1 MKTILLLGVGRSTHT
16 LIKYLVNYANIANI
30 KIVFADQYLNEFIQQ
45 YLENSNIEFM
55 QLDINNDS
63 LRRIQIAKS
72 DLVISMMPPRF
83 HLVVAKDCIR
93 FRKNLITASYVS
105 QEIREL
111 HESAKKANIIIL
123 NEIGLDPGIDHISAM
138 DVIDRLKDEGARI
151 SVFKSFCGG
160 LIAPESD
167 NNPWNYKFTWNPR
180 NVVLAGK
187 SGAVYLKNDNIKE
200 FTYSQVFSNLEKV
213 VVPKYGEFESYA
225 NRDSL
230 HYQKKYNLTAA
241 TTIVRGTLRKVGFSN
256 AWNVFV
262 QLGMTSEDSTQEI
275 ISKTKFDN
283 YIKELNN
290 PDITEKMNYIDLF
303 NPKHKNLIFAS
314 PADYLMQ
321 ILQQKWSLEDSD
333 KDMIVMQH
341 KFEYYLG
348 NQCKHL
354 TLSMVV
360 KGDDNIQTG
369 MAKTV
374 GLPVFFACKLI
385 LDEKISLKGVRIPI
399 YKEIYKPILAE
410 LAQEGITFVKS

>member
-1 MKTILLLGVGRSTHT
+1 MKTILLLGLGRSTHT
-16 LIKYLVNYANIANI
+16 LIKYLVHYTNIANI
-30 KIVFADQYLNEFIQQ
+30 KIVFADQYLPKFVEP
-45 YLENSNIEFM
+45 YLENSQIEFVKF
-55 QLDINNDS
+55 DVNNDY
-63 LRRIQIAKS
+63 LRGVQISKS
-72 DLVISMMPPRF
+72 DLVVSMMPPRF
-83 HLVVAKDCIR
+83 HLLVAKDCIR
-93 FRKNLITASYVS
+93 FRKNLVTASYVS

-138 DVIDRLKDEGARI
+138 DVIDRLKEEGARI

-180 NVVLAGK
+180 NVVLAGQ
-187 SGAVYLKNDNIKE
+187 SGAVYLKNNSIKE
-200 FTYSQVFSNLEKV
+200 FSYNQVFSNLEKV

-230 HYQKKYNLTAA
+230 HYQKKYNLTDA

-262 QLGMTSEDSTQEI
+262 QLGMTSEDNTKEI
-275 ISKTKFDN
+275 ISRTKFDN
-283 YIKELNN
+283 YVKELNN
-290 PDITEKMNYIDLF
+290 PDITHKMDYIDLF
-303 NPKHKNLIFAS
+303 NPKHKQLNFTS

-321 ILQQKWSLEDSD
+321 ILQKKWLLKDGD

-348 NQCKHL
+348 DQYKKL
-354 TLSMVV
+354 KLSMVV
-360 KGDDNIQTG
+360 KGDDSIQTG

-399 YKEIYKPILAE
+399 YKEIYKPILTQ
-410 LAQEGITFVKS
+410 LSQEGISFVTS

>member
-16 LIKYLVNYANIANI
+16 LIKYLVNYANVANI
-30 KIVFADQYLNEFIQQ
+30 NIVFADQCLNEFIQP
-45 YLENSNIEFM
+45 YLENSQIEFIK
-55 QLDINNDS
+55 LDINNDS
-63 LRRIQIAKS
+63 LRRLQISKS
-72 DLVISMMPPRF
+72 DIVISMMPPRF
-83 HLVVAKDCIR
+83 HLMVAKDCIR

-138 DVIDRLKDEGARI
+138 DVIDRLKEEGAHI

-167 NNPWNYKFTWNPR
+167 NNPWGYKFTWNPR

-200 FTYSQVFSNLEKV
+200 FTYNQVFSNLEKV
-213 VVPKYGEFESYA
+213 IVPQYGEFESYA

-230 HYQKKYNLTAA
+230 HYQKKYHLTDA

-256 AWNVFV
+256 AWDVFV
-262 QLGMTSEDSTQEI
+262 QLGMTSEDPTQEI

-283 YIKELNN
+283 YVKELN
-290 PDITEKMNYIDLF
+290 DSDVKCKMNYLDIF
-303 NPKHKNLIFAS
+303 NPQYKKLSFTS

-321 ILQQKWSLEDSD
+321 VLQQKWSLEDSD

-348 NQCKHL
+348 NQYKNL

-374 GLPVFFACKLI
+374 GLPVFFACKL
-385 LDEKISLKGVRIPI
+385 LMDDKISLKGVRIPI
-399 YKEIYKPILAE
+399 YKEIYKPILAQ
-410 LAQEGITFVKS
+410 LAEEGITFIKS

>member
-1 MKTILLLGVGRSTHT
+1 MKTILLLGLGRSTHT
-16 LIKYLVNYANIANI
+16 LIKYLVNYANSANI
-30 KIVFADQYLNEFIQQ
+30 KIVFADQCLNGFIQPYLESSKIEFIK
-45 YLENSNIEFM
+45 F
-55 QLDINNDS
+55 DINNHS
-63 LRRIQIAKS
+63 SRRLQISKS

-83 HLVVAKDCIR
+83 HLLVAKDCIQ
-93 FRKNLITASYVS
+93 FRKNLITASYAS

-187 SGAVYLKNDNIKE
+187 SGAVYLKNKNIKE
-200 FTYSQVFSNLEKV
+200 FSYNQVFSNLEKV
-213 VVPKYGEFESYA
+213 IVPKYGEFESYA

-230 HYQKKYNLTAA
+230 HYQKKYNLNDA

-262 QLGMTSEDSTQEI
+262 QLGMTSENSSQEI
-275 ISKTKFDN
+275 ISKLKFDN

-290 PDITEKMNYIDLF
+290 PDITQKMNYIDLF
-303 NPKHKNLIFAS
+303 NPKYKELSFTS

-321 ILQQKWSLEDSD
+321 ILQQKWCLEDSD

-341 KFEYYLG
+341 KFEYYVG
-348 NQCKHL
+348 DQCKNL

-374 GLPVFFACKLI
+374 GLPVFFASKLL
-385 LDEKISLKGVRIPI
+385 LDEKISLKGVHIPI
-399 YKEIYKPILAE
+399 YKEIYKPILAQ

>member
-1 MKTILLLGVGRSTHT
+1 MKTILLLGLGRSTHT
-16 LIKYLVNYANIANI
+16 LIKYLVNYANSANI
-30 KIVFADQYLNEFIQQ
+30 KIVFADQCLNGFIQPYLESSKIEFIK
-45 YLENSNIEFM
+45 
-55 QLDINNDS
+55 LDINNDS
-63 LRRIQIAKS
+63 SRRLQISKS

-83 HLVVAKDCIR
+83 HLLVAKDCIQ
-93 FRKNLITASYVS
+93 FRKNLITASYAS

-187 SGAVYLKNDNIKE
+187 SGAVYLKNENIKE
-200 FTYSQVFSNLEKV
+200 FTYNQVFLNLEKV
-213 VVPKYGEFESYA
+213 IVPKYGEFESYA

-230 HYQKKYNLTAA
+230 HYQKKYNLTSA

-262 QLGMTSEDSTQEI
+262 QLGMTSEDSSQEL
-275 ISKTKFDN
+275 ISKLKFDN
-283 YIKELNN
+283 YVKKLNN
-290 PDITEKMNYIDLF
+290 PDITQKMNYIDLF
-303 NPKHKNLIFAS
+303 NPKYKELTFTS

-321 ILQQKWSLEDSD
+321 ILQQKWCLEDSD

-341 KFEYYLG
+341 KFEYYVG
-348 NQCKHL
+348 DQCKNL

-374 GLPVFFACKLI
+374 GLPVFFACKLL

-399 YKEIYKPILAE
+399 YKEIYKPILAQ

>member
-16 LIKYLVNYANIANI
+16 LIKYLVNYANVANI
-30 KIVFADQYLNEFIQQ
+30 NIVFADQCLNEFIQP
-45 YLENSNIEFM
+45 YLENSQIEFIK
-55 QLDINNDS
+55 LDINNDS
-63 LRRIQIAKS
+63 LRRLQISKS
-72 DLVISMMPPRF
+72 DIVISMMPPRF
-83 HLVVAKDCIR
+83 HLMVAKDCIR

-138 DVIDRLKDEGARI
+138 DVIDRLKEEGAHI

-167 NNPWNYKFTWNPR
+167 NNPWGYKFTWNPR

-187 SGAVYLKNDNIKE
+187 SGAVYLKNDNINE
-200 FTYSQVFSNLEKV
+200 FTYNQVFSNLEKV
-213 VVPKYGEFESYA
+213 IVPQYGEFESYA

-230 HYQKKYNLTAA
+230 HYQKKYHLTDA

-256 AWNVFV
+256 AWDVFV
-262 QLGMTSEDSTQEI
+262 QLGMTSEDPTQEI

-283 YIKELNN
+283 YVKELN
-290 PDITEKMNYIDLF
+290 DSDVKCKMNYLDIF
-303 NPKHKNLIFAS
+303 NPQYKKLSFTS

-321 ILQQKWSLEDSD
+321 VLQQKWSLEDSD

-348 NQCKHL
+348 NQYKNL

-374 GLPVFFACKLI
+374 GLPVFFACKL
-385 LDEKISLKGVRIPI
+385 LMDDKISLKGVRIPI
-399 YKEIYKPILAE
+399 YKEIYKPILAQ
-410 LAQEGITFVKS
+410 LAEEGITFIKS